1 MNTQKV
7 AISMPKGLVA
17 IIDTISKK
25 NGVSRSKFISS
36 VLYEK
41 VMDEKNKAIREAYDT
56 VFSDELICKEQ
67 LDTSKW
73 FENTDDSEG
82 QEW

>member
-25 NGVSRSKFISS
+25 KGVSRSKFISS

-41 VMDEKNKAIREAYDT
+41 VMDEKNKAIREAYDI
-56 VFSDELICKEQ
+56 VFSDKLICKEQ
-67 LDTSKW
+67 LDTAKR
-73 FENTDDSEG
+73 FENADDSEG